1 MNSLY
6 EELKKM
12 SSASIEQLLQSD
24 ALESIYSPEEIQ
36 ILQEELAARSGDVN
50 AIERIKQKRYQ
61 EQIEEVRRLSEL
73 PKTAKTIRA
82 QQQLDALKA
91 NGYTEYFEY
100 KILSFLDYGTGEV
113 ALNKISEEL
122 NEMGRNG
129 WRLKSTFTNEIGKT
143 SESTRLGAVSSG
155 TNATIEQTVFIFE
168 RKVPIVE

>member
-100 KILSFLDYGTGEV
+100 KILSFLD
-113 ALNKISEEL
+113 
-122 NEMGRNG
+122 
-129 WRLKSTFTNEIGKT
+129 
-143 SESTRLGAVSSG
+143 
-155 TNATIEQTVFIFE
+155 
-168 RKVPIVE
+168 